1 MFNRKVSIWVI
12 PLVVILS
19 ISMTVIGMAWGL
31 QKVTHNAEGALQF
44 LYTLGRIH
52 SGYVGEYTDKKLF
65 EGAMHGLVES
75 LDDPYSE
82 YLNEE
87 GFARL
92 NEMTD
97 GTFGGIGVVLGQ
109 RNKEFVVVSPMEGSP
124 GAKAGIE
131 AGDKILKVNDVDTK
145 GRSLED
151 VVSTIRGK
159 KGTNVKL
166 LLEHKNG
173 EQFTADIVR
182 DDIKIKSVAGKML
195 PDSKIGYIRISMF
208 NENTGE
214 EFKKAYEKLEQEG
227 MQATLLDL
235 RHNPGGLLGE
245 CVKVANYIVPKGPV
259 VSITDKKGKTQV
271 YKSKLE
277 KVKYPLAVLIDHGS
291 ASASEIV
298 SGAVQ
303 DTKAGKLFGV
313 KTYGKGCVQSVFHIT
328 ADTGLKLTTAMYYTP
343 SGRSI
348 HKVGVEPDVEIEL
361 PEKAVTDEQLKK
373 ADRQRASYYNYYAT
387 GTWGDVNNYDLCV
400 DTGTLGIEGCVE
412 LICKCVEIKKKMIE
426 DKEKEW

>member
-19 ISMTVIGMAWGL
+19 ISMTVIGMVWGL

-166 LLEHKNG
+166 LLEHKTG

-373 ADRQRASYYNYYAT
+373 AEEY
-387 GTWGDVNNYDLCV
+387 LK
-400 DTGTLGIEGCVE
+400 EE
-412 LICKCVEIKKKMIE
+412 LEKKGN
-426 DKEKEW
+426 

>member
-245 CVKVANYIVPKGPV
+245 CVKVANYLVPKGPV

-373 ADRQRASYYNYYAT
+373 AEEY
-387 GTWGDVNNYDLCV
+387 LK
-400 DTGTLGIEGCVE
+400 EE
-412 LICKCVEIKKKMIE
+412 LEKKGN
-426 DKEKEW
+426 

>member
-1 MFNRKVSIWVI
+1 VLNLFKKKISINVWLL
-12 PLVVILS
+12 PIL
-19 ISMTVIGMAWGL
+19 VIGIVTLTLISVFWGMHKL
-31 QKVTHNAEGALQF
+31 THNAGGTLQF
-44 LYTLGRIH
+44 LYTLGKIR
-52 SGYVGEYTDKKLF
+52 SSYVGEYTDKKLF

-82 YLNEE
+82 YMDEK

-145 GRSLED
+145 GRTLED

-159 KGTNVKL
+159 KGTSVKL

-173 EQFTADIVR
+173 QQFTADIVR
-182 DDIKIKSVAGKML
+182 DDIKVKSVAGRML
-195 PDSKIGYIRISMF
+195 PDSKIGYIRIAMF

-235 RHNPGGLLGE
+235 RHNPGGLLTE
-245 CVKVANYIVPKGPV
+245 CVKVSNYIVPKGPV
-259 VSITDKKGKTQV
+259 VSITDKKGDTKV
-271 YKSKLE
+271 YESKLE

-298 SGAVQ
+298 SAAVQ

-328 ADTGLKLTTAMYYTP
+328 TKTGLKLTTAMYYTP

-348 HKVGVEPDVEIEL
+348 HKVGVTPDVEIEL
-361 PEKAVTDEQLKK
+361 PEKATVDVQLNKAEEYLRDELKK
-373 ADRQRASYYNYYAT
+373 R
-387 GTWGDVNNYDLCV
+387 
-400 DTGTLGIEGCVE
+400 
-412 LICKCVEIKKKMIE
+412 
-426 DKEKEW
+426 

>member
-1 MFNRKVSIWVI
+1 MLNLFKKKVSINVWLI
-12 PLVVILS
+12 PIL
-19 ISMTVIGMAWGL
+19 VIGIMTLTLISVFWGMHKL
-31 QKVTHNAEGALQF
+31 THNAGGTLQF
-44 LYTLGRIH
+44 LYMLGKIR
-52 SGYVGEYTDKKLF
+52 SSYVGEYTDKKLF
-65 EGAMHGLVES
+65 EGAMHGLVEG

-82 YLNEE
+82 YLDET
-87 GFARL
+87 GFSRL

-159 KGTNVKL
+159 KGTSVKL

-173 EQFTADIVR
+173 QQFTADIVR
-182 DDIKIKSVAGKML
+182 DDIKVKSVAGRML
-195 PDSKIGYIRISMF
+195 PDSKIGYIRIAMF

-235 RHNPGGLLGE
+235 RHNPGGLLTE
-245 CVKVANYIVPKGPV
+245 CVKVSNYIVPKGPV
-259 VSITDKKGKTQV
+259 VSITDKKGNTKV
-271 YKSKLE
+271 YESKLE

-298 SGAVQ
+298 SAAVQ

-328 ADTGLKLTTAMYYTP
+328 TKTGLKLTTAMYYTP

-348 HKVGVEPDVEIEL
+348 HKVGVTPDVEIEL
-361 PEKAVTDEQLKK
+361 PEKATVDVQLNKAEEYLRDELKK
-373 ADRQRASYYNYYAT
+373 
-387 GTWGDVNNYDLCV
+387 G
-400 DTGTLGIEGCVE
+400 
-412 LICKCVEIKKKMIE
+412 K
-426 DKEKEW
+426 

>member
-166 LLEHKNG
+166 LLEHKTG

-245 CVKVANYIVPKGPV
+245 CVKVANYIVPNGPV

-373 ADRQRASYYNYYAT
+373 AEEY
-387 GTWGDVNNYDLCV
+387 LK
-400 DTGTLGIEGCVE
+400 EE
-412 LICKCVEIKKKMIE
+412 LEKKGN
-426 DKEKEW
+426 

>member
-1 MFNRKVSIWVI
+1 MFNLFKKKVSINVWLI
-12 PLVVILS
+12 PIL
-19 ISMTVIGMAWGL
+19 VIGIMTLTLISVFWGMHKL
-31 QKVTHNAEGALQF
+31 THNAGGTLQF
-44 LYTLGRIH
+44 LYTLGKIR
-52 SGYVGEYTDKKLF
+52 SSYVGEYTDKKLF
-65 EGAMHGLVES
+65 EGAMHGLVEG

-82 YLNEE
+82 YLDEK
-87 GFARL
+87 GFSRL

-145 GRSLED
+145 GRTLED

-159 KGTNVKL
+159 KGTSVKL

-173 EQFTADIVR
+173 QQFTADIVR
-182 DDIKIKSVAGKML
+182 DDIKVQSVAGRML
-195 PDSKIGYIRISMF
+195 PDSKIGYIRIAMF

-235 RHNPGGLLGE
+235 RHNPGGLLTE
-245 CVKVANYIVPKGPV
+245 CVKVSNYIVPKGPV
-259 VSITDKKGKTQV
+259 VSITDKKGNTKV
-271 YKSKLE
+271 YESKLE

-298 SGAVQ
+298 SAAVQ

-328 ADTGLKLTTAMYYTP
+328 TKTGLKLTTAMYYTP

-348 HKVGVEPDVEIEL
+348 HKVGVTPDVEIEL
-361 PEKAVTDEQLKK
+361 PEKATVDVQLNKAEEYLRDELKK
-373 ADRQRASYYNYYAT
+373 
-387 GTWGDVNNYDLCV
+387 
-400 DTGTLGIEGCVE
+400 
-412 LICKCVEIKKKMIE
+412 
-426 DKEKEW
+426 EK

>member
-1 MFNRKVSIWVI
+1 MLNLFKKKISINVWLL
-12 PLVVILS
+12 PIL
-19 ISMTVIGMAWGL
+19 VIGIVTLTLISVFWGMHKL
-31 QKVTHNAEGALQF
+31 THNAGGTLQF
-44 LYTLGRIH
+44 LYTLGKIR
-52 SGYVGEYTDKKLF
+52 SSYVGEYTDKKLF

-82 YLNEE
+82 YMDEK

-145 GRSLED
+145 GRTLED

-159 KGTNVKL
+159 RGTSVKL

-173 EQFTADIVR
+173 QQFTADIVR
-182 DDIKIKSVAGKML
+182 DDIKVQSVAGRML
-195 PDSKIGYIRISMF
+195 PDSKIGYIRIAMF

-235 RHNPGGLLGE
+235 RHNPGGLLTE
-245 CVKVANYIVPKGPV
+245 CVKVSNYIVPKGPV
-259 VSITDKKGKTQV
+259 VSITDKKGNTKV
-271 YKSKLE
+271 YESKLE

-298 SGAVQ
+298 SAAVQ

-328 ADTGLKLTTAMYYTP
+328 TKTGLKLTTAMYYTP

-348 HKVGVEPDVEIEL
+348 HKVGVTPDVEIEL
-361 PEKAVTDEQLKK
+361 PEKATVDVQLNKAEEYLRDELKK
-373 ADRQRASYYNYYAT
+373 R
-387 GTWGDVNNYDLCV
+387 
-400 DTGTLGIEGCVE
+400 
-412 LICKCVEIKKKMIE
+412 
-426 DKEKEW
+426 

>member
-1 MFNRKVSIWVI
+1 MVTKKVSIWVI
-12 PLVVILS
+12 PLVVIA
-19 ISMTVIGMAWGL
+19 TVSLTLVGVAWGL
-31 QKVTHNAEGALQF
+31 QKVTHNAAGAIQF
-44 LYTLGRIH
+44 LFTLGRIH

-65 EGAMHGLVES
+65 EGAMHGMVES

-82 YLNEE
+82 YLDAEA
-87 GFARL
+87 FTHL

-131 AGDKILKVNDVDTK
+131 AGDKILKVNDTDTK
-145 GRSLED
+145 GRTLED
-151 VVSTIRGK
+151 VVRTIRGK

-182 DDIKIKSVAGKML
+182 DDIKIQSVAGKML
-195 PDSKIGYIRISMF
+195 PDSKIGYIRIAMF

-235 RHNPGGLLGE
+235 RHNPGGLLNE
-245 CVKVANYIVPKGPV
+245 CVKVSNYIVPKGPV
-259 VSITDKKGKTQV
+259 VSITDKQGNTKV
-271 YKSKLE
+271 YESKLE
-277 KVKYPLAVLIDHGS
+277 KVKYPLAVLIDNGS

-313 KTYGKGCVQSVFHIT
+313 KTYGKGCVQSIFHIT
-328 ADTGLKLTTAMYYTP
+328 PETGLKLTTAMYYTP

-348 HKVGVEPDVEIEL
+348 HKVGVSPDVEIEL
-361 PEKAVTDEQLKK
+361 PEKPTSDVQLKK
-373 ADRQRASYYNYYAT
+373 AEEYLR
-387 GTWGDVNNYDLCV
+387 
-400 DTGTLGIEGCVE
+400 EE
-412 LICKCVEIKKKMIE
+412 LAKNE
-426 DKEKEW
+426 

>member
-1 MFNRKVSIWVI
+1 MYKSVVRNAAVSRRRLEMFKKKVSIWVI
-12 PLVVILS
+12 PLVVIA
-19 ISMTVIGMAWGL
+19 TVSLTLIGVAWGL
-31 QKVTHNAEGALQF
+31 QKVTHNAAGAIQF
-44 LYTLGRIH
+44 LFTLGRIH

-65 EGAMHGLVES
+65 EGAMHGMVES

-82 YLNEE
+82 YLDAEA
-87 GFARL
+87 FTHL

-131 AGDKILKVNDVDTK
+131 AGDKILKVNDTDTK
-145 GRSLED
+145 GRTLED
-151 VVSTIRGK
+151 VVRTIRGK

-182 DDIKIKSVAGKML
+182 DDIKIQSVAGKML
-195 PDSKIGYIRISMF
+195 PDSKIGYIRIAMF

-235 RHNPGGLLGE
+235 RHNPGGLLNE
-245 CVKVANYIVPKGPV
+245 CVKVSNYIVPKGPV
-259 VSITDKKGKTQV
+259 VSITDKQGNTKV
-271 YKSKLE
+271 YESKLE
-277 KVKYPLAVLIDHGS
+277 KVKYPLAVLIDNGS

-313 KTYGKGCVQSVFHIT
+313 KTYGKGCVQSIFHIT
-328 ADTGLKLTTAMYYTP
+328 PETGLKLTTAMYYTP

-348 HKVGVEPDVEIEL
+348 HKVGVSPDVEIEL
-361 PEKAVTDEQLKK
+361 PEKPTSDVQLKK
-373 ADRQRASYYNYYAT
+373 AEEYLR
-387 GTWGDVNNYDLCV
+387 
-400 DTGTLGIEGCVE
+400 EE
-412 LICKCVEIKKKMIE
+412 LAKKE
-426 DKEKEW
+426 

>member
-1 MFNRKVSIWVI
+1 MLNLFKKKISINVWLL
-12 PLVVILS
+12 PIL
-19 ISMTVIGMAWGL
+19 VIGIVTLTLISVFWGMHKL
-31 QKVTHNAEGALQF
+31 THNAGGTLQF
-44 LYTLGRIH
+44 LYTLGKIR
-52 SGYVGEYTDKKLF
+52 SSYVGEYTDKKLF

-82 YLNEE
+82 YMDEK

-109 RNKEFVVVSPMEGSP
+109 RNKEFVVISPMEGSP

-145 GRSLED
+145 GRTLED

-159 KGTNVKL
+159 KGTSVKL

-173 EQFTADIVR
+173 QQFTADIVR
-182 DDIKIKSVAGKML
+182 DDIKVKSVAGRML
-195 PDSKIGYIRISMF
+195 PDSKIGYIRIAMF

-235 RHNPGGLLGE
+235 RHNPGGLLTE
-245 CVKVANYIVPKGPV
+245 CVKVSNYIVPKGPV
-259 VSITDKKGKTQV
+259 VSITDKKGNTKV
-271 YKSKLE
+271 YESKLE

-298 SGAVQ
+298 SAAVQ

-328 ADTGLKLTTAMYYTP
+328 TKTGLKLTTAMYYTP

-348 HKVGVEPDVEIEL
+348 HKVGVTPDVEIEL
-361 PEKAVTDEQLKK
+361 PEKAMVDVQLNKAEEYLRDELMK
-373 ADRQRASYYNYYAT
+373 R
-387 GTWGDVNNYDLCV
+387 
-400 DTGTLGIEGCVE
+400 
-412 LICKCVEIKKKMIE
+412 
-426 DKEKEW
+426 

>member
-1 MFNRKVSIWVI
+1 MFNLFKKKVSINVWLI
-12 PLVVILS
+12 PIL
-19 ISMTVIGMAWGL
+19 VIGIMTLTLISVFWGMHKL
-31 QKVTHNAEGALQF
+31 THNAGGTLQF
-44 LYTLGRIH
+44 LYTLGKIR
-52 SGYVGEYTDKKLF
+52 SSYVGEYTDKKLF
-65 EGAMHGLVES
+65 EGAMHGLVEG

-82 YLNEE
+82 YLDEK
-87 GFARL
+87 GFSRL

-145 GRSLED
+145 GRTLED

-159 KGTNVKL
+159 KGTSVKL

-173 EQFTADIVR
+173 QQFTADIVR
-182 DDIKIKSVAGKML
+182 DDIKVKSVAGRML
-195 PDSKIGYIRISMF
+195 PDSKIGYIRIAMF

-235 RHNPGGLLGE
+235 RHNPGGLLTE
-245 CVKVANYIVPKGPV
+245 CVKVSNYIVPKGPV
-259 VSITDKKGKTQV
+259 VSITDKKGNTKV
-271 YKSKLE
+271 YESKLE

-298 SGAVQ
+298 SAAVQ

-328 ADTGLKLTTAMYYTP
+328 TKTGLKLTTAMYYTP

-348 HKVGVEPDVEIEL
+348 HKVGVTPDVEIEL
-361 PEKAVTDEQLKK
+361 PEKATVDVQLNKAEEYLRDELKK
-373 ADRQRASYYNYYAT
+373 R
-387 GTWGDVNNYDLCV
+387 
-400 DTGTLGIEGCVE
+400 
-412 LICKCVEIKKKMIE
+412 
-426 DKEKEW
+426 

>member
-1 MFNRKVSIWVI
+1 MFNWLKKKVSISVWLIPIFVI
-12 PLVVILS
+12 
-19 ISMTVIGMAWGL
+19 MTMAITLIGVFWGMHKL
-31 QKVTHNAEGALQF
+31 THNAGGTLQF
-44 LYTLGRIH
+44 LYTLGKIR
-52 SGYVGEYTDKKLF
+52 SSYVGEYTDKKLF
-65 EGAMHGLVES
+65 EGAMHGMVES

-82 YLNEE
+82 YMDEK

-145 GRSLED
+145 GRTLED

-159 KGTNVKL
+159 KGTSVKL

-173 EQFTADIVR
+173 QQFTADIVR
-182 DDIKIKSVAGKML
+182 DDIKVQSVAGRML
-195 PDSKIGYIRISMF
+195 PDSKIGYIRIAMF

-227 MQATLLDL
+227 MKATLLDL
-235 RHNPGGLLGE
+235 RHNPGGLLTE
-245 CVKVANYIVPKGPV
+245 CVKVANFIVPKGPV
-259 VSITDKKGKTQV
+259 VSITDKKGKTKV
-271 YKSKLE
+271 YDSKLE

-291 ASASEIV
+291 ASASEIIA
-298 SGAVQ
+298 GAVQ
-303 DTKAGKLFGV
+303 DTKSGRLFGV
-313 KTYGKGCVQSVFHIT
+313 KTYGKGCVQSVFPVT
-328 ADTGLKLTTAMYYTP
+328 MNTGLKLTTAMYYTP

-348 HKVGVEPDVEIEL
+348 HKVGVTPDVEIEL
-361 PEKAVTDEQLKK
+361 PEKATSDVQLKK
-373 ADRQRASYYNYYAT
+373 AEEY
-387 GTWGDVNNYDLCV
+387 LK
-400 DTGTLGIEGCVE
+400 EE
-412 LICKCVEIKKKMIE
+412 LK
-426 DKEKEW
+426 

>member
-12 PLVVILS
+12 PLVVILTV
-19 ISMTVIGMAWGL
+19 SMTIIGMAWGL

-52 SGYVGEYTDKKLF
+52 SGYVGEYSDKKLF

-131 AGDKILKVNDVDTK
+131 AGDKILKVNDADTK

-361 PEKAVTDEQLKK
+361 PEKSATDVQLKK
-373 ADRQRASYYNYYAT
+373 AEEY
-387 GTWGDVNNYDLCV
+387 LK
-400 DTGTLGIEGCVE
+400 EE
-412 LICKCVEIKKKMIE
+412 LEKKGS
-426 DKEKEW
+426 

>member
-1 MFNRKVSIWVI
+1 MRRREIVFFPPFSVVYFTLLSEAGGIFVFKKKVNINVWLI
-12 PLVVILS
+12 PLLVIVTMTLTL
-19 ISMTVIGMAWGL
+19 ISVGWGL
-31 QKVTHNAEGALQF
+31 HKLTHNVGGTLQF
-44 LYTLGRIH
+44 LYTLGKIH
-52 SGYVGEYTDKKLF
+52 SSYVGDYTEKKLF
-65 EGAMHGLVES
+65 QGAMHGLVES

-82 YLNEE
+82 YLDEE
-87 GFARL
+87 GFAHL

-109 RNKEFVVVSPMEGSP
+109 RNKEFVVVAPMEGSP

-145 GRSLED
+145 GRTLED
-151 VVSTIRGK
+151 VVRTIRGK
-159 KGTNVKL
+159 KGTSVKL

-182 DDIKIKSVAGKML
+182 DDIKVKSVAGKML
-195 PDSKIGYIRISMF
+195 PDSKIGYIRVSMF

-235 RHNPGGLLGE
+235 RRNPGGLLNE
-245 CVKVANYIVPKGPV
+245 CVKVANFIVPKGPV
-259 VSITDKKGKTQV
+259 VSITDKKGETKV
-271 YKSKLE
+271 YESKLE
-277 KVKYPLAVLIDHGS
+277 KVKYPLAVLIDNGS

-303 DTKAGKLFGV
+303 DTKSGKLFGV
-313 KTYGKGCVQSVFHIT
+313 KTYGKGCVQSVFPVT
-328 ADTGLKLTTAMYYTP
+328 LDTGLKLTTAMYYTP

-348 HKVGVEPDVEIEL
+348 HKVGVTPDVEIEL
-361 PEKAVTDEQLKK
+361 PEKATSDVQLKK
-373 ADRQRASYYNYYAT
+373 AEEYLKEELAKKSKT
-387 GTWGDVNNYDLCV
+387 
-400 DTGTLGIEGCVE
+400 EG
-412 LICKCVEIKKKMIE
+412 
-426 DKEKEW
+426 

>member
-245 CVKVANYIVPKGPV
+245 CVKVANYIVPNGPV

-373 ADRQRASYYNYYAT
+373 AEEY
-387 GTWGDVNNYDLCV
+387 LK
-400 DTGTLGIEGCVE
+400 EE
-412 LICKCVEIKKKMIE
+412 LEKKGN
-426 DKEKEW
+426 

>member
-1 MFNRKVSIWVI
+1 MFKKKVSINVWLI
-12 PLVVILS
+12 PIL
-19 ISMTVIGMAWGL
+19 IMAIVSLTLLGVGWGV
-31 QKVTHNAEGALQF
+31 QKLTHNVGGTVQF
-44 LYTLGRIH
+44 LYTLGKIH
-52 SGYVGEYTDKKLF
+52 SSYVGDYTEKKLF
-65 EGAMHGLVES
+65 QGAMHGLVES

-82 YLNEE
+82 YLDEE
-87 GFARL
+87 GFAHL
-92 NEMTD
+92 NEITD

-145 GRSLED
+145 GRTLEE
-151 VVSTIRGK
+151 VVRTIRGK
-159 KGTNVKL
+159 KGTSVKL

-173 EQFTADIVR
+173 QQFTVDIVR
-182 DDIKIKSVAGKML
+182 DDIKVKSVAGKML
-195 PDSKIGYIRISMF
+195 PDSKIGYIRIAMF

-235 RHNPGGLLGE
+235 RHNPGGLLNE
-245 CVKVANYIVPKGPV
+245 CVKVANFIVPKGPV
-259 VSITDKKGKTQV
+259 VSITDKKGETKV
-271 YKSKLE
+271 YESKLE
-277 KVKYPLAVLIDHGS
+277 KVKYPLAVLIDNGS

-313 KTYGKGCVQSVFHIT
+313 KTYGKGCVQSVFPVT
-328 ADTGLKLTTAMYYTP
+328 LETGLKLTTAMYYTP

-348 HKVGVEPDVEIEL
+348 HKVGVSPDVEIEL
-361 PEKAVTDEQLKK
+361 PEKATVDVQLKK
-373 ADRQRASYYNYYAT
+373 AEEY
-387 GTWGDVNNYDLCV
+387 LK
-400 DTGTLGIEGCVE
+400 EE
-412 LICKCVEIKKKMIE
+412 LNKSR
-426 DKEKEW
+426 

>member
-1 MFNRKVSIWVI
+1 MEVSNKKVSVWVI
-12 PLVVILS
+12 PIVIIITIS
-19 ISMTVIGMAWGL
+19 ITLIGVAWGL
-31 QKVTHNAEGALQF
+31 QKVTHNTAGTIQF
-44 LYTLGRIH
+44 LFTLGKIH
-52 SGYVGEYTDKKLF
+52 SSFVGEYTDKKLF
-65 EGAMHGLVES
+65 EGAMHGMVES

-87 GFARL
+87 GFSHL

-131 AGDKILKVNDVDTK
+131 AGDKILKVDDKDTK
-145 GRSLED
+145 GRTLED

-159 KGTNVKL
+159 KGTSVKL

-173 EQFTADIVR
+173 DQYTADIVR
-182 DDIKIKSVAGKML
+182 DDIKIQSVAGKML
-195 PDSKIGYIRISMF
+195 PDSKIGYIRIAMF

-235 RHNPGGLLGE
+235 RHNPGGLLNE

-259 VSITDKKGKTQV
+259 VSITDKQGNTKV
-271 YKSKLE
+271 YDSKLE

-348 HKVGVEPDVEIEL
+348 HKVGVSPDVEIEL
-361 PEKAVTDEQLKK
+361 PEKATVDVQLQKAEEYLRQELGKK
-373 ADRQRASYYNYYAT
+373 
-387 GTWGDVNNYDLCV
+387 
-400 DTGTLGIEGCVE
+400 
-412 LICKCVEIKKKMIE
+412 
-426 DKEKEW
+426 

>member
-1 MFNRKVSIWVI
+1 MLNLFKKKISINVWLL
-12 PLVVILS
+12 PIL
-19 ISMTVIGMAWGL
+19 VIGIVTLTLISVFWGMHKL
-31 QKVTHNAEGALQF
+31 THNAGGTLQF
-44 LYTLGRIH
+44 LYTLGKIR
-52 SGYVGEYTDKKLF
+52 SSYVGEYTDKKLF

-82 YLNEE
+82 YMDEK

-145 GRSLED
+145 GRTLED

-159 KGTNVKL
+159 KGTSVKL

-173 EQFTADIVR
+173 QQFTADIVR
-182 DDIKIKSVAGKML
+182 DDIKVKSVAGRML
-195 PDSKIGYIRISMF
+195 PDSKIGYIRIAMF

-235 RHNPGGLLGE
+235 RHNPGGLLTE
-245 CVKVANYIVPKGPV
+245 CVKVSNYIVPKGPV
-259 VSITDKKGKTQV
+259 VSITDKKGNTKV
-271 YKSKLE
+271 YESKLE

-298 SGAVQ
+298 SAAVQ

-328 ADTGLKLTTAMYYTP
+328 TKTGLKLTTAMYYTP

-348 HKVGVEPDVEIEL
+348 HQVGVTPDVEIEL
-361 PEKAVTDEQLKK
+361 PEKATVDVQLNKAEEYLRDELNKGK
-373 ADRQRASYYNYYAT
+373 
-387 GTWGDVNNYDLCV
+387 
-400 DTGTLGIEGCVE
+400 
-412 LICKCVEIKKKMIE
+412 
-426 DKEKEW
+426 

>member
-1 MFNRKVSIWVI
+1 MLNLFKKKISINVWLL
-12 PLVVILS
+12 PIL
-19 ISMTVIGMAWGL
+19 VIGIVTLTLISVFWGMHKL
-31 QKVTHNAEGALQF
+31 THNAGGTLQF
-44 LYTLGRIH
+44 LYTLGKIR
-52 SGYVGEYTDKKLF
+52 SSYVGEYTDKKLF

-82 YLNEE
+82 YLDEK
-87 GFARL
+87 GFSHL

-145 GRSLED
+145 GRTLED

-159 KGTNVKL
+159 KGTSVKL

-173 EQFTADIVR
+173 QQFTADIVR
-182 DDIKIKSVAGKML
+182 DDIKVQSVAGRML
-195 PDSKIGYIRISMF
+195 PDSKIGYIRIAMF

-235 RHNPGGLLGE
+235 RHNPGGLLTE
-245 CVKVANYIVPKGPV
+245 CVKVSNYIVPKGPV
-259 VSITDKKGKTQV
+259 VSITDKKGNTKV
-271 YKSKLE
+271 YESKLE

-298 SGAVQ
+298 SAAVQ

-328 ADTGLKLTTAMYYTP
+328 TKTGLKLTTAMYYTP

-348 HKVGVEPDVEIEL
+348 HKVGVTPDVEIEL
-361 PEKAVTDEQLKK
+361 PEKATVDVQLNKAEEYLRDELKK
-373 ADRQRASYYNYYAT
+373 R
-387 GTWGDVNNYDLCV
+387 
-400 DTGTLGIEGCVE
+400 
-412 LICKCVEIKKKMIE
+412 
-426 DKEKEW
+426 

>member
-348 HKVGVEPDVEIEL
+348 HKVGVEPDVEIEF
-361 PEKAVTDEQLKK
+361 PEKSATDVQLKK
-373 ADRQRASYYNYYAT
+373 AEEY
-387 GTWGDVNNYDLCV
+387 LK
-400 DTGTLGIEGCVE
+400 EE
-412 LICKCVEIKKKMIE
+412 LEKKGS
-426 DKEKEW
+426 

>member
-1 MFNRKVSIWVI
+1 MDVFKKKVNINVWLI
-12 PLVVILS
+12 PIL
-19 ISMTVIGMAWGL
+19 IIVTMTLTLIGAGWGL
-31 QKVTHNAEGALQF
+31 QKLTHSAGGALQF
-44 LYTLGRIH
+44 LFTLGKIH
-52 SGYVGEYTDKKLF
+52 SSYVGEFTDKKLF

-82 YLNEE
+82 YLDEK
-87 GFARL
+87 GFSRL

-109 RNKEFVVVSPMEGSP
+109 RNKEFVVVAPMEGSP

-145 GRSLED
+145 GRTLED

-159 KGTNVKL
+159 KGTSVKL

-173 EQFTADIVR
+173 VQFTADIVR
-182 DDIKIKSVAGKML
+182 DDIKVQSVAGKML
-195 PDSKIGYIRISMF
+195 PDSKIGYIRIAMF

-235 RHNPGGLLGE
+235 RHNPGGLLNE

-259 VSITDKKGKTQV
+259 VSITDKKGNTKV
-271 YKSKLE
+271 YESKLE

-303 DTKAGKLFGV
+303 DTRAGKLFGV

-328 ADTGLKLTTAMYYTP
+328 PNTGLKLTTAMYYTP

-348 HKVGVEPDVEIEL
+348 HKVGVEPDVKVEL
-361 PEKAVTDEQLKK
+361 PEKAASDVQLQKAEEYLREELGKK
-373 ADRQRASYYNYYAT
+373 
-387 GTWGDVNNYDLCV
+387 
-400 DTGTLGIEGCVE
+400 E
-412 LICKCVEIKKKMIE
+412 
-426 DKEKEW
+426 

>member
-1 MFNRKVSIWVI
+1 MFNKKVSIWVI
-12 PLVVILS
+12 PLVVILTV
-19 ISMTVIGMAWGL
+19 SMTVIGMAWGL

-109 RNKEFVVVSPMEGSP
+109 RNKEFVVISPMEGSP

-131 AGDKILKVNDVDTK
+131 AGDKILKVNDADTK

-328 ADTGLKLTTAMYYTP
+328 AETGLKLTTAMYYTP

-348 HKVGVEPDVEIEL
+348 HKVGVEPDVEVEL
-361 PEKAVTDEQLKK
+361 PEKAASDVQLKK
-373 ADRQRASYYNYYAT
+373 AEEY
-387 GTWGDVNNYDLCV
+387 LK
-400 DTGTLGIEGCVE
+400 EE
-412 LICKCVEIKKKMIE
+412 LEKKGS
-426 DKEKEW
+426 

>member
-1 MFNRKVSIWVI
+1 MLNLFKKKVSINVWLI
-12 PLVVILS
+12 PIL
-19 ISMTVIGMAWGL
+19 VIGIMTLTLISVFWGMHKL
-31 QKVTHNAEGALQF
+31 THNAGGTLQF
-44 LYTLGRIH
+44 LYTLGKIR
-52 SGYVGEYTDKKLF
+52 SSYVGEYTDKKLF
-65 EGAMHGLVES
+65 EGAMHGLVEG

-82 YLNEE
+82 YLDET
-87 GFARL
+87 GFSRL

-145 GRSLED
+145 GRTLED

-159 KGTNVKL
+159 KGTSVKL

-173 EQFTADIVR
+173 QQFTADIVR
-182 DDIKIKSVAGKML
+182 DDIKVKSVAGRML
-195 PDSKIGYIRISMF
+195 PDSKIGYIRIAMF

-235 RHNPGGLLGE
+235 RHNPGGLLTE
-245 CVKVANYIVPKGPV
+245 CVKVSNYIVPKGPV
-259 VSITDKKGKTQV
+259 VSITDKKGNTKV
-271 YKSKLE
+271 YESKLE

-298 SGAVQ
+298 SAAVQ

-328 ADTGLKLTTAMYYTP
+328 TKTGLKLTTAMYYTP

-348 HKVGVEPDVEIEL
+348 HKVGVTPDVEIEL
-361 PEKAVTDEQLKK
+361 PEKATVDVQLNKAEEYLRDELKK
-373 ADRQRASYYNYYAT
+373 
-387 GTWGDVNNYDLCV
+387 G
-400 DTGTLGIEGCVE
+400 
-412 LICKCVEIKKKMIE
+412 K
-426 DKEKEW
+426 

>member
-1 MFNRKVSIWVI
+1 MLNLFKKKISINVWLL
-12 PLVVILS
+12 PIL
-19 ISMTVIGMAWGL
+19 VIGIVTLTLISVFWGMHKL
-31 QKVTHNAEGALQF
+31 THNAGGTLQF
-44 LYTLGRIH
+44 LYTLGKIR
-52 SGYVGEYTDKKLF
+52 SSYVGEYTDKKLF

-82 YLNEE
+82 YMDEK

-145 GRSLED
+145 GRTLED

-159 KGTNVKL
+159 KGTSVKL

-173 EQFTADIVR
+173 QQFTADIVR
-182 DDIKIKSVAGKML
+182 DDIKVQSVAGRML
-195 PDSKIGYIRISMF
+195 PDSKIGYIRIAMF

-235 RHNPGGLLGE
+235 RHNPGGLLTE
-245 CVKVANYIVPKGPV
+245 CVKVSNYIVPKGPV
-259 VSITDKKGKTQV
+259 VSITDKKGNTKV
-271 YKSKLE
+271 YESKLE

-298 SGAVQ
+298 SAAVQ

-313 KTYGKGCVQSVFHIT
+313 KTYGKGCVQSVFHVT
-328 ADTGLKLTTAMYYTP
+328 TKTGLKLTTAMYYTP

-348 HKVGVEPDVEIEL
+348 HKVGVTPDVEIEL
-361 PEKAVTDEQLKK
+361 PEKATVDVQLNKAEEYLRDELKK
-373 ADRQRASYYNYYAT
+373 
-387 GTWGDVNNYDLCV
+387 G
-400 DTGTLGIEGCVE
+400 
-412 LICKCVEIKKKMIE
+412 K
-426 DKEKEW
+426 

>member
-1 MFNRKVSIWVI
+1 MFNKKVSIWVI
-12 PLVVILS
+12 PLVVILTV
-19 ISMTVIGMAWGL
+19 SMTVIGMAWGL

-373 ADRQRASYYNYYAT
+373 AEEY
-387 GTWGDVNNYDLCV
+387 LK
-400 DTGTLGIEGCVE
+400 EE
-412 LICKCVEIKKKMIE
+412 LEKKGN
-426 DKEKEW
+426 

>member
-1 MFNRKVSIWVI
+1 MLNLFKKKVSINVWLI
-12 PLVVILS
+12 PIL
-19 ISMTVIGMAWGL
+19 VIGIMTLTLISVFWGMHKL
-31 QKVTHNAEGALQF
+31 THNAGGTLQF
-44 LYTLGRIH
+44 LYTLGKIR
-52 SGYVGEYTDKKLF
+52 SSYVGEYTDKKLF
-65 EGAMHGLVES
+65 EGAMHGLVEG

-82 YLNEE
+82 YLDET
-87 GFARL
+87 GFSRL

-159 KGTNVKL
+159 KGTSVKL

-173 EQFTADIVR
+173 QQFTADIVR
-182 DDIKIKSVAGKML
+182 DDIKVQSVAGRML
-195 PDSKIGYIRISMF
+195 PDSKIGYIRIAMF

-235 RHNPGGLLGE
+235 RHNPGGLLTE
-245 CVKVANYIVPKGPV
+245 CVKVSNYIVPKGPV
-259 VSITDKKGKTQV
+259 VSITDKKGNTKV
-271 YKSKLE
+271 YESKLE

-298 SGAVQ
+298 SAAVQ

-328 ADTGLKLTTAMYYTP
+328 TKTGLKLTTAMYYTP

-348 HKVGVEPDVEIEL
+348 HKVGVTPDVEIEL
-361 PEKAVTDEQLKK
+361 PEKATVDVQLNKAEEYLRDELKK
-373 ADRQRASYYNYYAT
+373 R
-387 GTWGDVNNYDLCV
+387 
-400 DTGTLGIEGCVE
+400 
-412 LICKCVEIKKKMIE
+412 
-426 DKEKEW
+426 

>member
-1 MFNRKVSIWVI
+1 MLNLFKKKVSINVWLI
-12 PLVVILS
+12 PIL
-19 ISMTVIGMAWGL
+19 VIGIMTLTLISVFWGMHKL
-31 QKVTHNAEGALQF
+31 THNAGGTLQF
-44 LYTLGRIH
+44 LYTLGKIR
-52 SGYVGEYTDKKLF
+52 SSYVGEYTDKKLF

-82 YLNEE
+82 YLDET
-87 GFARL
+87 GFSHL

-145 GRSLED
+145 GRTLED

-159 KGTNVKL
+159 KGTSVKL

-173 EQFTADIVR
+173 QQFTADIVR
-182 DDIKIKSVAGKML
+182 DDIKVKSVAGRML
-195 PDSKIGYIRISMF
+195 PDSKIGYIRIAMF

-235 RHNPGGLLGE
+235 RHNPGGLLTE
-245 CVKVANYIVPKGPV
+245 CVKVSNYIVPKGPV
-259 VSITDKKGKTQV
+259 VSITDKKGNTKV
-271 YKSKLE
+271 YESKLE

-298 SGAVQ
+298 SAAVQ

-328 ADTGLKLTTAMYYTP
+328 TKTGLKLTTAMYYTP

-348 HKVGVEPDVEIEL
+348 HKVGVTPDVEIEL
-361 PEKAVTDEQLKK
+361 PEKATVDVQLNKAEEYLRDELKK
-373 ADRQRASYYNYYAT
+373 R
-387 GTWGDVNNYDLCV
+387 
-400 DTGTLGIEGCVE
+400 
-412 LICKCVEIKKKMIE
+412 
-426 DKEKEW
+426 

>member
-1 MFNRKVSIWVI
+1 MLNLFKKKISINVWLL
-12 PLVVILS
+12 PIL
-19 ISMTVIGMAWGL
+19 VIGIVTLTLISVFWGMHKL
-31 QKVTHNAEGALQF
+31 THNAGGTLQF
-44 LYTLGRIH
+44 LYTLGKIR
-52 SGYVGEYTDKKLF
+52 SSYVGEYTDKKLF
-65 EGAMHGLVES
+65 EGAMHGLVEG

-82 YLNEE
+82 YLDET
-87 GFARL
+87 GFSRL

-159 KGTNVKL
+159 KGTSVKL

-173 EQFTADIVR
+173 QQFTADIVR
-182 DDIKIKSVAGKML
+182 DDIKVKSVAGRML
-195 PDSKIGYIRISMF
+195 PDSKIGYIRIAMF

-235 RHNPGGLLGE
+235 RHNPGGLLTE
-245 CVKVANYIVPKGPV
+245 CVKVSNYIVPKGPV
-259 VSITDKKGKTQV
+259 VSITDKKGNTKV
-271 YKSKLE
+271 YESKLE

-298 SGAVQ
+298 SAAVQ

-328 ADTGLKLTTAMYYTP
+328 TKTGLKLTTAMYYTP

-348 HKVGVEPDVEIEL
+348 HKVGVTPDVEIEL
-361 PEKAVTDEQLKK
+361 PEKATVDVQLNKAEEYLRDELKK
-373 ADRQRASYYNYYAT
+373 R
-387 GTWGDVNNYDLCV
+387 
-400 DTGTLGIEGCVE
+400 
-412 LICKCVEIKKKMIE
+412 
-426 DKEKEW
+426 

>member
-1 MFNRKVSIWVI
+1 MFKKKVSIWVI
-12 PLVVILS
+12 PLVVIA
-19 ISMTVIGMAWGL
+19 TVSLTLIGVAWGL
-31 QKVTHNAEGALQF
+31 QKVTHNAAGAIQF
-44 LYTLGRIH
+44 LFTLGRIH

-65 EGAMHGLVES
+65 EGAMHGMVES

-82 YLNEE
+82 YLDAEA
-87 GFARL
+87 FTHL

-131 AGDKILKVNDVDTK
+131 AGDKILKVNDTDTK
-145 GRSLED
+145 GRTLED
-151 VVSTIRGK
+151 VVRTIRGK

-182 DDIKIKSVAGKML
+182 DDIKIQSVAGKML
-195 PDSKIGYIRISMF
+195 PDSKIGYIRIAMF

-235 RHNPGGLLGE
+235 RHNPGGLLNE
-245 CVKVANYIVPKGPV
+245 CVKVSNYIVPKGPV
-259 VSITDKKGKTQV
+259 VSITDKQGNTKV
-271 YKSKLE
+271 YESKLE
-277 KVKYPLAVLIDHGS
+277 KVKYPLAVLIDNGS

-298 SGAVQ
+298 SSAVQ

-313 KTYGKGCVQSVFHIT
+313 KTYGKGCVQSIFHIT
-328 ADTGLKLTTAMYYTP
+328 PETGLKLTTAMYYTP

-348 HKVGVEPDVEIEL
+348 HKVGVSPDVEIEL
-361 PEKAVTDEQLKK
+361 PEKPTSDVQLKK
-373 ADRQRASYYNYYAT
+373 AEEYLR
-387 GTWGDVNNYDLCV
+387 
-400 DTGTLGIEGCVE
+400 EE
-412 LICKCVEIKKKMIE
+412 LAKKE
-426 DKEKEW
+426 

>member
-1 MFNRKVSIWVI
+1 MLNLFKKKISINVWLL
-12 PLVVILS
+12 PIL
-19 ISMTVIGMAWGL
+19 VIGIVTLTLISVFWGMHKL
-31 QKVTHNAEGALQF
+31 THNAGGALQF
-44 LYTLGRIH
+44 LYTLGKIR
-52 SGYVGEYTDKKLF
+52 SSYVGEYTDKKLF

-82 YLNEE
+82 YMDEK

-145 GRSLED
+145 GRTLED

-159 KGTNVKL
+159 KGTSVKL

-173 EQFTADIVR
+173 QQFTADIVR
-182 DDIKIKSVAGKML
+182 DDIKVQSVAGRML
-195 PDSKIGYIRISMF
+195 PDSKIGYIRIAMF

-235 RHNPGGLLGE
+235 RHNPGGLLTE
-245 CVKVANYIVPKGPV
+245 CVKVSNYIVPKGPV
-259 VSITDKKGKTQV
+259 VSITDKKGNTKV
-271 YKSKLE
+271 YESKLE

-298 SGAVQ
+298 SAAVQ

-328 ADTGLKLTTAMYYTP
+328 TKTGLKLTTAMYYTP

-348 HKVGVEPDVEIEL
+348 HKVGVTPDVEIEL
-361 PEKAVTDEQLKK
+361 PEKATVDVQLNKAEEYLRDELKK
-373 ADRQRASYYNYYAT
+373 
-387 GTWGDVNNYDLCV
+387 
-400 DTGTLGIEGCVE
+400 
-412 LICKCVEIKKKMIE
+412 
-426 DKEKEW
+426 EK

>member
-1 MFNRKVSIWVI
+1 MLNLFKKKVSINVWLI
-12 PLVVILS
+12 PIL
-19 ISMTVIGMAWGL
+19 VIGIMTLTLISVFWGMHKL
-31 QKVTHNAEGALQF
+31 THNAGGTLQF
-44 LYTLGRIH
+44 LYTLGKIR
-52 SGYVGEYTDKKLF
+52 SSYVGEYTDKKLF

-82 YLNEE
+82 YLDEK
-87 GFARL
+87 GFSRL

-145 GRSLED
+145 GRTLED

-159 KGTNVKL
+159 KGTSVKL

-173 EQFTADIVR
+173 QQFTADIVR
-182 DDIKIKSVAGKML
+182 DDIKVQSVAGRML
-195 PDSKIGYIRISMF
+195 PDSKIGYIRIAMF

-235 RHNPGGLLGE
+235 RHNPGGLLTE
-245 CVKVANYIVPKGPV
+245 CVKVSNYIVPKGPV
-259 VSITDKKGKTQV
+259 VSITDKKGNTKV
-271 YKSKLE
+271 YESKLE

-298 SGAVQ
+298 SAAVQ

-328 ADTGLKLTTAMYYTP
+328 TKTGLKLTTAMYYTP

-348 HKVGVEPDVEIEL
+348 HKVGVTPDVEIEL
-361 PEKAVTDEQLKK
+361 PEKATVDVQLNKAEEYLRDELKK
-373 ADRQRASYYNYYAT
+373 
-387 GTWGDVNNYDLCV
+387 
-400 DTGTLGIEGCVE
+400 
-412 LICKCVEIKKKMIE
+412 
-426 DKEKEW
+426 EK

>member
-1 MFNRKVSIWVI
+1 MCVLNLFKKKISINVWLL
-12 PLVVILS
+12 PIL
-19 ISMTVIGMAWGL
+19 VIGIVALTLISVFWGMHKL
-31 QKVTHNAEGALQF
+31 THNAGGTLQF
-44 LYTLGRIH
+44 LYTLGKIR
-52 SGYVGEYTDKKLF
+52 SSYVGEYTDKKLF
-65 EGAMHGLVES
+65 EGAMHGLVEG

-82 YLNEE
+82 YLDEK
-87 GFARL
+87 GFSRL

-145 GRSLED
+145 GRTLED

-159 KGTNVKL
+159 KGTSVKL

-173 EQFTADIVR
+173 QQFTADIVR
-182 DDIKIKSVAGKML
+182 DDIKVKSVAGRML
-195 PDSKIGYIRISMF
+195 PDSKIGYIRIAMF

-235 RHNPGGLLGE
+235 RHNPGGLLTE
-245 CVKVANYIVPKGPV
+245 CVKVSNYIVPKGPV
-259 VSITDKKGKTQV
+259 VSITDKKGNTKV
-271 YKSKLE
+271 YESKLE

-298 SGAVQ
+298 SAAVQ

-313 KTYGKGCVQSVFHIT
+313 KTYGKGCVQSVFHVT
-328 ADTGLKLTTAMYYTP
+328 TKTGLKLTTAMYYTP

-348 HKVGVEPDVEIEL
+348 HKVGVTPDVEIEL
-361 PEKAVTDEQLKK
+361 PEKATVDVQLNKAEEYLRDELKK
-373 ADRQRASYYNYYAT
+373 
-387 GTWGDVNNYDLCV
+387 
-400 DTGTLGIEGCVE
+400 
-412 LICKCVEIKKKMIE
+412 
-426 DKEKEW
+426 EK

>member
-1 MFNRKVSIWVI
+1 MLNLFKKKVSINVWLI
-12 PLVVILS
+12 PIL
-19 ISMTVIGMAWGL
+19 VIGIMTLTLISVFWGMHKL
-31 QKVTHNAEGALQF
+31 THNAGGTLQF
-44 LYTLGRIH
+44 LYTLGKIR
-52 SGYVGEYTDKKLF
+52 SSYVGEYTDKKLF
-65 EGAMHGLVES
+65 EGAMHGLVEG

-82 YLNEE
+82 YLDET
-87 GFARL
+87 GFSRL

-145 GRSLED
+145 GRTLED

-159 KGTNVKL
+159 KGTSVKL

-173 EQFTADIVR
+173 QQFTADIVR
-182 DDIKIKSVAGKML
+182 DDIKVKSVAGRML
-195 PDSKIGYIRISMF
+195 PDSKIGYIRIAMF

-235 RHNPGGLLGE
+235 RHNPGGLLTE
-245 CVKVANYIVPKGPV
+245 CVKVSNYIVPKGPV
-259 VSITDKKGKTQV
+259 VSITDKKGNTKV
-271 YKSKLE
+271 YESKLE

-298 SGAVQ
+298 SAAVQ

-328 ADTGLKLTTAMYYTP
+328 TKTGLKLTTAMYYTP

-348 HKVGVEPDVEIEL
+348 HKVGVTPDVEIEL
-361 PEKAVTDEQLKK
+361 PEKATVDVQLNKAEEYLRDELKK
-373 ADRQRASYYNYYAT
+373 R
-387 GTWGDVNNYDLCV
+387 
-400 DTGTLGIEGCVE
+400 
-412 LICKCVEIKKKMIE
+412 
-426 DKEKEW
+426 

>member
-1 MFNRKVSIWVI
+1 MLNLFKKKVSINVWLI
-12 PLVVILS
+12 PIL
-19 ISMTVIGMAWGL
+19 VIGIMTLTLISVFWGMHKL
-31 QKVTHNAEGALQF
+31 THNAGGTLQF
-44 LYTLGRIH
+44 LYTLGKIR
-52 SGYVGEYTDKKLF
+52 SSYVGEYTDKKLF
-65 EGAMHGLVES
+65 EGAMHGLVEG

-82 YLNEE
+82 YLDET
-87 GFARL
+87 GFSRL

-145 GRSLED
+145 GRTLED

-159 KGTNVKL
+159 KGTSVKL

-173 EQFTADIVR
+173 QQFTADIVR
-182 DDIKIKSVAGKML
+182 DDIKVKSVAGRML
-195 PDSKIGYIRISMF
+195 PDSKIGYIRIAMF

-235 RHNPGGLLGE
+235 RHNPGGLLTE
-245 CVKVANYIVPKGPV
+245 CVKVSNYIVPKGPV
-259 VSITDKKGKTQV
+259 VSITDKKGNTKV
-271 YKSKLE
+271 YESKLE

-298 SGAVQ
+298 SAAVQ

-328 ADTGLKLTTAMYYTP
+328 TKTGLKLTTAMYYTP

-348 HKVGVEPDVEIEL
+348 HKVGVTPDVEIEL
-361 PEKAVTDEQLKK
+361 PEKATVDVQLNKAEEYLRDELKK
-373 ADRQRASYYNYYAT
+373 
-387 GTWGDVNNYDLCV
+387 
-400 DTGTLGIEGCVE
+400 
-412 LICKCVEIKKKMIE
+412 
-426 DKEKEW
+426 EK

>member
-1 MFNRKVSIWVI
+1 MT
-12 PLVVILS
+12 LTL
-19 ISMTVIGMAWGL
+19 ISVFWGMHKL
-31 QKVTHNAEGALQF
+31 THNAGGTLQF
-44 LYTLGRIH
+44 LYTLGKIR
-52 SGYVGEYTDKKLF
+52 SSYVGEYTDKKLF

-82 YLNEE
+82 YLDEK
-87 GFARL
+87 GFSRL

-145 GRSLED
+145 GRTLED

-159 KGTNVKL
+159 KGTSVKL

-173 EQFTADIVR
+173 QQFTADIVR
-182 DDIKIKSVAGKML
+182 DDIKVKSVAGRML
-195 PDSKIGYIRISMF
+195 PDSKIGYIRIAMF

-235 RHNPGGLLGE
+235 RHNPGGLLTE
-245 CVKVANYIVPKGPV
+245 CVKVSNYIVPKGPV
-259 VSITDKKGKTQV
+259 VSITDKKGNTKV
-271 YKSKLE
+271 YESKLE
-277 KVKYPLAVLIDHGS
+277 RVKYPLAVLIDHGS

-298 SGAVQ
+298 SAAVQ

-313 KTYGKGCVQSVFHIT
+313 KTYGKGCVQSVFHVT
-328 ADTGLKLTTAMYYTP
+328 TKTGLKLTTAMYYTP

-348 HKVGVEPDVEIEL
+348 HKVGVTPDVEIEL
-361 PEKAVTDEQLKK
+361 PEKATVDVQLNKAEEYLRDELKK
-373 ADRQRASYYNYYAT
+373 R
-387 GTWGDVNNYDLCV
+387 
-400 DTGTLGIEGCVE
+400 
-412 LICKCVEIKKKMIE
+412 
-426 DKEKEW
+426 

>member
-361 PEKAVTDEQLKK
+361 PEKAANDVQLKK
-373 ADRQRASYYNYYAT
+373 AEEY
-387 GTWGDVNNYDLCV
+387 LK
-400 DTGTLGIEGCVE
+400 EE
-412 LICKCVEIKKKMIE
+412 LEKKRS
-426 DKEKEW
+426 

>member
-1 MFNRKVSIWVI
+1 MLNLFKKKVSINVWLI
-12 PLVVILS
+12 PIL
-19 ISMTVIGMAWGL
+19 VIGIMTLTLISVFWGMHKL
-31 QKVTHNAEGALQF
+31 THNAGGTLQF
-44 LYTLGRIH
+44 LYTLGKIR
-52 SGYVGEYTDKKLF
+52 SSYVGEYTDKKLF
-65 EGAMHGLVES
+65 EGAMHGLVEG

-82 YLNEE
+82 YLDEK
-87 GFARL
+87 GFSRL

-97 GTFGGIGVVLGQ
+97 GNFGGIGVVLGQ

-145 GRSLED
+145 GRTLED

-159 KGTNVKL
+159 KGTSVKL

-173 EQFTADIVR
+173 QQFTADIVR
-182 DDIKIKSVAGKML
+182 DDIKVKSVAGRML
-195 PDSKIGYIRISMF
+195 PDSKIGYIRIAMF

-235 RHNPGGLLGE
+235 RHNPGGLLTE
-245 CVKVANYIVPKGPV
+245 CVKVSNYIVPKGPV
-259 VSITDKKGKTQV
+259 VSITDKKGNTKV
-271 YKSKLE
+271 YESKLE

-298 SGAVQ
+298 SAAVQ

-328 ADTGLKLTTAMYYTP
+328 TKTGLKLTTAMYYTP

-348 HKVGVEPDVEIEL
+348 HKVGVTPDVEIEL
-361 PEKAVTDEQLKK
+361 PEKATVDVQLNKAEEYLRDELMK
-373 ADRQRASYYNYYAT
+373 R
-387 GTWGDVNNYDLCV
+387 
-400 DTGTLGIEGCVE
+400 
-412 LICKCVEIKKKMIE
+412 
-426 DKEKEW
+426 